1 MRLTRRHLRE
11 MIIEAARLHEQ
22 AREAGG
28 VSSAIVAHAREENV
42 RGIMIDITNMT
53 VEGGGRYMIEYEGP
67 VHAYITTNLSADELA
82 RVWRGAIQSG
92 AFTESVLRSIADS
105 QHATGPIF
113 KISDDVGDLAYE
125 LLDSWTEGAPHPLRG
140 IVWIYHE
147 DQDAEPDPSKK
158 WGAREPNT
166 LTKV

>member
-1 MRLTRRHLRE
+1 MRLTRRQLRGMISEAMDPERAALAAASDKRTHDE
-11 MIIEAARLHEQ
+11 MAKLAAEHDAVGIIVDVNDMEA
-22 AREAGG
+22 
-28 VSSAIVAHAREENV
+28 
-42 RGIMIDITNMT
+42 T
-53 VEGGGRYMIEYEGP
+53 GGGYYP
-67 VHAYITTNLSADELA
+67 AYITANISESDLA
-82 RVWRGAIQSG
+82 RVWRAAIQSG